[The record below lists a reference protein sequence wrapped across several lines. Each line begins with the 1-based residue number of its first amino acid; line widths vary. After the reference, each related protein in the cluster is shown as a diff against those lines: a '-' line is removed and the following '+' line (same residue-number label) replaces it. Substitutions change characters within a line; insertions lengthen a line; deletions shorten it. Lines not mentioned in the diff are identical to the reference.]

1 MAEGK
6 QPERETFDTADAV
19 ERWLL
24 NKGKPE
30 RLGGPAYSGKA

>member
-1 MAEGK
+1 MSDT
-6 QPERETFDTADAV
+6 PTADAV

-30 RLGGPAYSGKA
+30 RLGGPVYSGKA